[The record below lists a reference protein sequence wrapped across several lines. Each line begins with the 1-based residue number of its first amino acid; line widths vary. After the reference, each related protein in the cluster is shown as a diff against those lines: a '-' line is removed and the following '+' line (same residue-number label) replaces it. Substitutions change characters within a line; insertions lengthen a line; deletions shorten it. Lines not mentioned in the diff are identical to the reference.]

1 MTFKNIST
9 YNEPTLQILDTEMH
23 INVAQLLKEPVGSSR
38 SYQINESVG
47 KEDIDS
53 VNGNITLAR
62 TNHGILVKGAMI
74 ANVTGICCR
83 CLSPINCTMDF
94 GLEEEFLPSVGIPS
108 DLTLPGEADDSTI
121 IDDNHVLDLSEV
133 MRHYTLLAMPA
144 KLLCRPDCAGLCP
157 SCGHNLNQGLCHCS
171 ASAHD
176 QRWPKLVRL
185 GKESEV

>member
-9 YNEPTLQILDTEMH
+9 YNEPTLQILDTEMR

-38 SYQINESVG
+38 RYQINESVG
-47 KEDIDS
+47 KEGIDS

-83 CLSPINCTMDF
+83 CLSAINCTVDF
-94 GLEEEFLPSVGIPS
+94 CLEEEFLPRVGIPS
-108 DLTLPGEADDSTI
+108 DLALPGEADDSTT

-133 MRHYTLLAMPA
+133 MRQYTLLAMPA
-144 KLLCRPDCAGLCP
+144 KLLCRTDCAGLCP

-171 ASAHD
+171 SGAHD
-176 QRWPKLVRL
+176 QRWPELVRL